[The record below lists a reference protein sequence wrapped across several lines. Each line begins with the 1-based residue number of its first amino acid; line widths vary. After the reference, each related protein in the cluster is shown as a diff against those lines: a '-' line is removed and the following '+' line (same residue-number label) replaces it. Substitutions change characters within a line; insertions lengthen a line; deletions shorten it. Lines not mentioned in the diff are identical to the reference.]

1 MHEILCGDYTQNP
14 PPPPLSMNYINANGP
29 TCSCEEDSLVRTFVY
44 KFNLIRDFDRYIKKR
59 TGSNLLP
66 NEYLMSIFDRVE
78 NQRNVATT

>member
-1 MHEILCGDYTQNP
+1 
-14 PPPPLSMNYINANGP
+14 MNYINANGP

-59 TGSNLLP
+59 TSSNLLPNLLP

>member
-1 MHEILCGDYTQNP
+1 MHEILCGDYTQNT
-14 PPPPLSMNYINANGP
+14 PPLSMNYINANGP